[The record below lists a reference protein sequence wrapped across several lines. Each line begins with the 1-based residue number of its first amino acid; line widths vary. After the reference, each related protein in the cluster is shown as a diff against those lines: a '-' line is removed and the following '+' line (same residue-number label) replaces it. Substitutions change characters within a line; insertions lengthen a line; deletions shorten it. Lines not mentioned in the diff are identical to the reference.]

1 MRRRDFL
8 TVLGSA
14 AAWPFVAMAQQ
25 GERVR
30 RVGILPVGDDAPGS
44 SFSAQLS
51 MLRAE
56 LVKLGW
62 AEGRN
67 LRLEVRFGANDED
80 RIRAFAAE
88 LVGLA
93 PDAIVTSGA
102 APTRAVQ
109 RQTQTIPIVILGAGD
124 VFASGYVKDV
134 AHPEGNTTGIS
145 NLFHS
150 IGSKWVELL
159 KEAVPQLKRVGYV
172 YNAQVA
178 GLGSYFPYIE
188 EASRVLTVP
197 VTAISFRNAVDL
209 VHGIEAFAAEPDGG
223 LITAPSVSVTFIQ
236 TINTLAVQNRLPTLY
251 ASGQGSAIQGG
262 LMSYGSRVEE
272 LTRRGASLVDRILR
286 GAKVSD
292 LPVEFPTKFELVV
305 NLKTAKAIGLKI
317 PEGFLLRADELIE

>member
-1 MRRRDFL
+1 MIRRRDFITL
-8 TVLGSA
+8 LGGA
-14 AAWPFVAMAQQ
+14 AALWPLAARAQQ

-30 RVGILPVGDDAPGS
+30 RVGVLPVGDGAFG
-44 SFSAQLS
+44 QLS
-51 MLRAE
+51 PLRAE

-62 AEGRN
+62 VEGRN
-67 LRLEVRFGANDED
+67 LRLEVRVGANDED
-80 RIRAFAAE
+80 RIRASAAE

-93 PDAIVTSGA
+93 PDVIITSGS

-124 VFASGYVKDV
+124 VFANGYVKDV

-150 IGSKWVELL
+150 IGSKWLELL

-178 GLGSYFPYIE
+178 GLGSYFPAIE
-188 EASRVLTVP
+188 EASRVLAVQ

-223 LITAPSVSVTFIQ
+223 LITTPSVSLTFIQ
-236 TINTLAVQNRLPTLY
+236 TINTLALQNRLPTLY
-251 ASGQGSAIQGG
+251 ANRLLAIQGG
-262 LMSYGSRVEE
+262 LMSYGSRSDE
-272 LTRRGASLVDRILR
+272 LTRRVASLVDRILR

-305 NLKTAKAIGLKI
+305 NLKTAKAIGLII
-317 PEGFLLRADELIE
+317 PEAFLLRADEVIE